1 MGQILMIVKEWTAMK
16 QKKFAP
22 VYLVYGDEPFL
33 IKETKQVLVG
43 NAIEE
48 SEMDFNFSSHDLEDG
63 SSLEQAMEDAETF
76 PFMGERRLVFIHNP
90 LFLTAEKKKEKGD
103 QNLSSLEAYLASPA
117 PYTIL
122 VFIAPYE
129 KLDERKKITKL
140 LKKHSTVL
148 EAKKLKEH
156 DIKGWIKQ
164 RVSQAGVQIEDQAI
178 SRVIELAGTNLF
190 MLAGEIDKLALYA
203 YETSL
208 ITADMVNDL
217 TARSIEQN
225 VFDLIDRAVHN
236 RIDEALRLYYDL
248 LKQKEEPLK
257 ILALLAGQFRLIY
270 QVKNLSGKGYGQQ
283 QIASQLKVHPFRVK
297 LAGSH
302 AQAFSNDQLSSIM
315 MSLAESDLEMKTS
328 GFKKEMSIEL
338 FLTRLHAN
346 KR

>member
-1 MGQILMIVKEWTAMK
+1 MIVKEWTAIK

-33 IKETKQVLVG
+33 IKETKQLLLS
-43 NAIEE
+43 NSILEN
-48 SEMDFNFSSHDLEDG
+48 EMDFNLSSHDLDDG
-63 SSLEQAMEDAETF
+63 STIEQAMEDAETF
-76 PFMGERRLVFIHNP
+76 PFMGERRLVFVHNP
-90 LFLTAEKKKEKGD
+90 LFLTSEKKKEKTD
-103 QNLSSLEAYLASPA
+103 QNLHSLESYLVSPA

-156 DIKGWIKQ
+156 DIRTWVKQ
-164 RVSQAGVQIEDQAI
+164 RVSQAGVQIDDGAV
-178 SRVIELAGTNLF
+178 SRVVELAGTNLF
-190 MLAGEIDKLALYA
+190 LLAGEIDKLALYA
-203 YETSL
+203 SETNL
-208 ITADMVNDL
+208 ITVEMVDQL

-236 RIDEALRLYYDL
+236 KIDEALRLYYDL

-270 QVKNLSGKGYGQQ
+270 QVKNLAAKGYGQQ
-283 QIASQLKVHPFRVK
+283 QIATQLKVHPFRVK
-297 LAGSH
+297 LASKH
-302 AQAFSNDQLSSIM
+302 AQVFTNPKLSDIM
-315 MSLAESDLEMKTS
+315 LALAESDLEMKSS
-328 GFKKEMSIEL
+328 GFNKEMSIEL
-338 FLTRLHAN
+338 FLTRLQN
-346 KR
+346 SQ

>member
-1 MGQILMIVKEWTAMK
+1 MIVKEWTAIK

-33 IKETKQVLVG
+33 IKETKQLLLSSSILE
-43 NAIEE
+43 N
-48 SEMDFNFSSHDLEDG
+48 EMDFNFSSHDLEDG
-63 SSLEQAMEDAETF
+63 STIEQAMEDAETF
-76 PFMGERRLVFIHNP
+76 PFMGERRLVFVHNP
-90 LFLTAEKKKEKGD
+90 LFLTTEKKKEKAD
-103 QNLSSLEAYLASPA
+103 QNLNSLETYLASPA

-156 DIKGWIKQ
+156 DIRTWVKQ
-164 RVSQAGVQIEDQAI
+164 RVNQTGVQIEDEAV

-190 MLAGEIDKLALYA
+190 LLSGEIDKLALYA
-203 YETSL
+203 LETSL
-208 ITADMVNDL
+208 ITVEMVDQL

-236 RIDEALRLYYDL
+236 KIDEALRLYYDL

-270 QVKNLSGKGYGQQ
+270 QVKNLTAKGYGQQ
-283 QIASQLKVHPFRVK
+283 QIAAQLKVHPFRVK
-297 LAGSH
+297 LASKH
-302 AQAFSNDQLSSIM
+302 AQVFTNPKLSSIM
-315 MSLAESDLEMKTS
+315 LALAESDLEMKSS

-338 FLTRLHAN
+338 FLTKLQN
-346 KR
+346 SQ

>member
-1 MGQILMIVKEWTAMK
+1 MIVKEWTAIK

-33 IKETKQVLVG
+33 IKETKQILLKHS
-43 NAIEE
+43 IEE
-48 SEMDFNFSSHDLEDG
+48 EEIDFNFSSHDLEDG
-63 SSLEQAMEDAETF
+63 ASIEQVMEDAETF
-76 PFMGERRLVFIHNP
+76 PFMGERRLVFVHNP
-90 LFLTAEKKKEKGD
+90 SFLTAEKKKEKSE
-103 QNLSSLEAYLASPA
+103 QNLTSLETYLVSPA

-148 EAKKLKEH
+148 EANKLKEH
-156 DIKGWIKQ
+156 DIITWVKQ
-164 RVSQAGVQIEDQAI
+164 RVNQAGVKIEDRAVTK
-178 SRVIELAGTNLF
+178 VIELAGTNLF

-203 YETSL
+203 LDSSV
-208 ITADMVNDL
+208 ITEEMVNKL
-217 TARSIEQN
+217 TTRSIEQN

-236 RIDEALRLYYDL
+236 KIDEALRLYYDL

-270 QVKNLSGKGYGQQ
+270 QVKNLSSKGYGQQ

-297 LAGSH
+297 LASKH
-302 AQAFSNDQLSSIM
+302 AQVFSNGQLSTIM
-315 MSLAESDLEMKTS
+315 LRLADSDLEMKSS

-338 FLTRLHAN
+338 FLTKLQTS
-346 KR
+346 